1 MSKQSLCHILAMM
14 SYQFVIVRSHSEH
27 IRRTDMTNASS
38 TMTVARPLPE
48 VAADRALTLDQ
59 LVAPLDIPAELSAA
73 RWAPKWTLTLPI
85 TLLAAFTLAAH
96 PA

>member
-1 MSKQSLCHILAMM
+1 
-14 SYQFVIVRSHSEH
+14 
-27 IRRTDMTNASS
+27 MTNASS
-38 TMTVARPLPE
+38 TMTVARPLPQ
-48 VAADRALTLDQ
+48 VAADRAVTLDQ

-85 TLLAAFTLAAH
+85 TLLAAFTLPAH